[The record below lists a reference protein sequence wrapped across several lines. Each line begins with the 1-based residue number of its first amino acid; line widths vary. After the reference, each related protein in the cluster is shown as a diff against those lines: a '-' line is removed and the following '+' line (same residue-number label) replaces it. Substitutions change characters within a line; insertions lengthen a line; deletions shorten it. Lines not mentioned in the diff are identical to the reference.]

1 MNRRQLLEAIAA
13 GAPVIASGNTT
24 MQAARQRPLRRPR
37 EIVTDD
43 GTRLYFRDWGRGCSI
58 LFLAPWAMTCGW
70 WDYHLA
76 SLSAEGFRCIAF
88 DRRGHGR
95 SDEPADGYDF
105 DTLADDVQ
113 TVITALG
120 LRDVLLVGHSVGA
133 AEAVRSCRA
142 TAQSGFVEQCSS
154 APSHQSQSSCRTTRT
169 ESRPRSSNKHAWVS
183 RATAPVPSPPG
194 PGVFWSAAQRRV
206 HSHTGRMDTKHR
218 RRLFAQSDDRSAS
231 CDDVHR
237 LSGGSRSASR
247 YRRC

>member
-1 MNRRQLLEAIAA
+1 MNRRQLFGAIAA

-24 MQAARQRPLRRPR
+24 IQAAAQQPLRRPR

-43 GTRLYFRDWGRGCSI
+43 GTRLHFRDWGTGRPI

-76 SLSAEGFRCIAF
+76 SLSAGGFRCIAF

-113 TVITALG
+113 TVITALD

-133 AEAVRSCRA
+133 AEAVRYLSRHGAARVRRA
-142 TAQSGFVEQCSS
+142 VLIGTINQSRSS
-154 APSHQSQSSCRTTRT
+154 WRTTRT
-169 ESRPRSSNKHAWVS
+169 ESRRRRSNKHAWVS
-183 RATAPVPSPPG
+183 RATAPALSPPR
-194 PGVFWSAAQRRV
+194 PRRFFE
-206 HSHTGRMDTKHR
+206 R
-218 RRLFAQSDDRSAS
+218 RTTPCPQPRWTHGHEASSTTVRS
-231 CDDVHR
+231 R
-237 LSGGSRSASR
+237 
-247 YRRC
+247 